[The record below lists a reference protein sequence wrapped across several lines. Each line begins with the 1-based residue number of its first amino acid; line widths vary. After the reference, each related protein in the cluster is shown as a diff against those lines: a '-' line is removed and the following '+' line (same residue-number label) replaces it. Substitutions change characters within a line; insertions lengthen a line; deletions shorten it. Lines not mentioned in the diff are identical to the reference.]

1 MLNYVHL
8 ENFRAFGRPTTI
20 PLAPITLLFGENSA
34 GKTSILHALS
44 LLKQSADADDPDT
57 ALLVRD
63 PRGIL
68 DLGSFEELIFD
79 HDVDRVL
86 RIGIGWRARA
96 PEVASKRTSATSY
109 RRPVDLQSGS
119 SYGKE
124 WAFRLNGKEGIVW
137 DSVAMTDGVT
147 ADPLVRLRAMSR
159 DEPITTDEG
168 VVSVQPQTMP
178 GVQRFQA
185 PKSGFPQLEVDA
197 VRKVLCAH
205 AEVLSEIHESGRKSQ
220 PEFSASISGHSG
232 GAFSDISGVLALA
245 REGGLTDARLLT
257 FLGFIWHD
265 SYGGSGWSQSRF
277 SRGPWMGF
285 DFINLLLYRTQMSSP
300 PPAWREAI
308 KAVRRCRLLNPSGTV
323 ESCEMAVRTGLNCYT
338 PIGPFRQPPARL
350 YTHSGVNP
358 RGVGRSG
365 ELVADML
372 HSDPAALKRT
382 NHWLSAFGV
391 QYQLKLRP
399 LGARRSD
406 VFEVRLIDK
415 KRSGRLDIAFTDV
428 GFGISQLLPIVVQ
441 CVGTKDRVI
450 SIEQPEVHIHP
461 RLQAEIGDLLVDCV
475 AQNGHQFLIETHSEH
490 LILRLR
496 RLVREGKLKPSDISV
511 IYVGR
516 GREGST
522 AQRIGIKSD
531 GSFDR
536 EWPGGFFPERINELL

>member
-1 MLNYVHL
+1 M
-8 ENFRAFGRPTTI
+8 
-20 PLAPITLLFGENSA
+20 
-34 GKTSILHALS
+34 
-44 LLKQSADADDPDT
+44 
-57 ALLVRD
+57 VRD

-79 HDVDRVL
+79 HDVDRIL

-96 PEVASKRTSATSY
+96 SEVTSKRTSATSY

-119 SYGKE
+119 SHGKE
-124 WAFRLNGKEGIVW
+124 WAFRLKGKEGIVW

-147 ADPLVRLRAMSR
+147 ADPLVRLRALSR

-168 VVSVQPQTMP
+168 VISVHPQTLP
-178 GVQRFQA
+178 GVQRFRA
-185 PKSGFPQLEVDA
+185 PKSGFSQLEVDA
-197 VRKVLCAH
+197 VRDVLCTH
-205 AEVLSEIHESGRKSQ
+205 AKVLSEILESGKERH
-220 PEFSASISGHSG
+220 PALFASASGPSG
-232 GAFSDISGVLALA
+232 GPYGVISEVLVLARA
-245 REGGLTDARLLT
+245 GGLTDSKLLT
-257 FLGFIWHD
+257 FLELIWRD
-265 SYGGSGWSQSRF
+265 SYGGSGWSQLRF
-277 SRGPWMGF
+277 SRGRWMGS
-285 DFINLLLYRTQMSSP
+285 DLMNLLLLPVLRPSP
-300 PPAWREAI
+300 TWRDAI
-308 KAVRRCRLLNPSGTV
+308 KAVQRCRLLNPSGTV
-323 ESCEMAVRTGLNCYT
+323 DSCETAVRSALNCYT
-338 PIGPFRQPPARL
+338 SIGPFRQPPARL

-372 HSDPAALKRT
+372 HSDDEALKRT
-382 NHWLSAFGV
+382 NHWLRMFGV
-391 QYQLKLRP
+391 QYRLKLRP

-415 KRSGRLDIAFTDV
+415 TRSRHLDIAFTDV

>member
-1 MLNYVHL
+1 
-8 ENFRAFGRPTTI
+8 
-20 PLAPITLLFGENSA
+20 
-34 GKTSILHALS
+34 
-44 LLKQSADADDPDT
+44 
-57 ALLVRD
+57 
-63 PRGIL
+63 
-68 DLGSFEELIFD
+68 
-79 HDVDRVL
+79 
-86 RIGIGWRARA
+86 
-96 PEVASKRTSATSY
+96 
-109 RRPVDLQSGS
+109 
-119 SYGKE
+119 
-124 WAFRLNGKEGIVW
+124 
-137 DSVAMTDGVT
+137 MTDGVT
-147 ADPLVRLRAMSR
+147 ADPLVRLRALSR

-168 VVSVQPQTMP
+168 VISVHPQTLP
-178 GVQRFQA
+178 GVQRFRA
-185 PKSGFPQLEVDA
+185 PKSGFSQLEVDA
-197 VRKVLCAH
+197 VRDVLCTH
-205 AEVLSEIHESGRKSQ
+205 AKVLSEILESGKERH
-220 PEFSASISGHSG
+220 PALFASASGPSG
-232 GAFSDISGVLALA
+232 GPYGVISEVLVLARA
-245 REGGLTDARLLT
+245 GGLTDSKLLT
-257 FLGFIWHD
+257 FLELIWRD
-265 SYGGSGWSQSRF
+265 SYGGSGWSQLRF
-277 SRGPWMGF
+277 SRGRWMGS
-285 DFINLLLYRTQMSSP
+285 DLMNLLLLPVLRPSP
-300 PPAWREAI
+300 TWRDAI
-308 KAVRRCRLLNPSGTV
+308 KAVQRCRLLNPSGTV
-323 ESCEMAVRTGLNCYT
+323 DSCETAVRSALNCYT
-338 PIGPFRQPPARL
+338 SIGPFRQPPARL

-372 HSDPAALKRT
+372 HSDDEALKRT
-382 NHWLSAFGV
+382 NHWLRMFGV
-391 QYQLKLRP
+391 QYRLKLRP

-415 KRSGRLDIAFTDV
+415 TRSRHLDIAFTDV